1 MNSTSLTESASSS
14 VRKHRVRVRFYQE
27 LGDFLAPHRR
37 GREFELTVN
46 DGTTT
51 KALVEHCGVP
61 HGEVD
66 LLLVDG
72 ESVDFAHKLRGGQR
86 VSVYP
91 VFESFDISALTRVR
105 PAPLRAVRFLVD
117 ANLAKLASLLR
128 MCGLDATDASML
140 RRTACGAAAREPVG
154 QAAVRAVE
162 ASAGGA
168 DVLDRAR
175 CTDRENNRADAP
187 ARPGESGDAER
198 DGRGDQADQHAG
210 AEHEDACL
218 VAAARREQRIIL
230 TRDRRLLERKAVTHG
245 CFVRSQDPEQQLL
258 FVLRRFDLA
267 AAVRPF
273 SRCMRC
279 NEPLEPVAKAD
290 VLHRL
295 PPMVRVEQHTFSRCP
310 RCARLYWPGSHWQR
324 MRRRLDTLL
333 ATAHRPADLIGVSLV
348 HPARADR
355 TGRSLDG
362 STDPR

>member
-1 MNSTSLTESASSS
+1 MTSISPTDSSETASSS
-14 VRKHRVRVRFYQE
+14 ARKHRVRVRFYQE

-37 GREFELTVN
+37 GREFAVTVN

-61 HGEVD
+61 HAEVD

-140 RRTACGAAAREPVG
+140 CRTACGAE
-154 QAAVRAVE
+154 
-162 ASAGGA
+162 
-168 DVLDRAR
+168 D
-175 CTDRENNRADAP
+175 
-187 ARPGESGDAER
+187 
-198 DGRGDQADQHAG
+198 
-210 AEHEDACL
+210 EDARL
-218 VAAARREQRIIL
+218 VTAALREQRIIL

-279 NEPLEPVAKAD
+279 NEPLQAVAKAD
-290 VLHRL
+290 VLHCL

-333 ATAHRPADLIGVSLV
+333 AIAHRL
-348 HPARADR
+348 
-355 TGRSLDG
+355 
-362 STDPR
+362 

>member
-1 MNSTSLTESASSS
+1 MSEST
-14 VRKHRVRVRFYQE
+14 VRKHRVRIRFYQE

-37 GREFELTVN
+37 GREFEVTVN

-61 HGEVD
+61 HSEVD

-72 ESVDFAHKLRGGQR
+72 ESVDFGSKLRDGQR

-128 MCGLDATDASML
+128 MCGLDATDAAML
-140 RRTACGAAAREPVG
+140 QRTAAACGAGLSGRD
-154 QAAVRAVE
+154 RAGRAGE
-162 ASAGGA
+162 TGGA
-168 DVLDRAR
+168 G
-175 CTDRENNRADAP
+175 EADAVDRMRCADQQ
-187 ARPGESGDAER
+187 ARPDGTCGTAR
-198 DGRGDQADQHAG
+198 DGRSDRALPHAG
-210 AEHEDACL
+210 AGEDARL

-258 FVLRRFDLA
+258 FVLRRFDLT

-279 NEPLEPVAKAD
+279 NEPLEPVAKAA

-295 PPMVRVEQHTFSRCP
+295 PPMVRVEQQTFSRCP
-310 RCARLYWPGSHWQR
+310 RCDRLYWPGSHWQR

-333 ATAHRPADLIGVSLV
+333 ATARRHQ
-348 HPARADR
+348 
-355 TGRSLDG
+355 
-362 STDPR
+362 

>member
-1 MNSTSLTESASSS
+1 MNVVNESRA
-14 VRKHRVRVRFYQE
+14 RAHRVQVRFYQE
-27 LGDFLAPHRR
+27 LGDFLAPQRR
-37 GREFELTVN
+37 GREFEVAVN

-72 ESVDFAHKLRGGQR
+72 ESVDFACKLRDGQR

-105 PAPLRAVRFLVD
+105 PAPLRVVRFLVD

-140 RRTACGAAAREPVG
+140 CRTACGAE
-154 QAAVRAVE
+154 
-162 ASAGGA
+162 
-168 DVLDRAR
+168 D
-175 CTDRENNRADAP
+175 
-187 ARPGESGDAER
+187 
-198 DGRGDQADQHAG
+198 
-210 AEHEDACL
+210 EDARL
-218 VAAARREQRIIL
+218 VTAALREQRIIL

-290 VLHRL
+290 VLQRL
-295 PPMVRVEQHTFSRCP
+295 PPMVRVEQQTFSRCP
-310 RCARLYWPGSHWQR
+310 RCDRLYWPGSHWQR
-324 MRRRLDTLL
+324 MRRRLDALL
-333 ATAHRPADLIGVSLV
+333 ATHRPG
-348 HPARADR
+348 
-355 TGRSLDG
+355 
-362 STDPR
+362 

>member
-1 MNSTSLTESASSS
+1 MNSTSLTESASASM
-14 VRKHRVRVRFYQE
+14 RKHRVRVRFYQE

-37 GREFELTVN
+37 GREFEVTVN

-72 ESVDFAHKLRGGQR
+72 ESVDFACKLRDGQR

-128 MCGLDATDASML
+128 MCGLDATDTSL
-140 RRTACGAAAREPVG
+140 LPSG
-154 QAAVRAVE
+154 RAV
-162 ASAGGA
+162 
-168 DVLDRAR
+168 D
-175 CTDRENNRADAP
+175 
-187 ARPGESGDAER
+187 
-198 DGRGDQADQHAG
+198 
-210 AEHEDACL
+210 EDARL

-279 NEPLEPVAKAD
+279 NEPLHPVAKAD

-310 RCARLYWPGSHWQR
+310 RCARPYWPGSHWQR

-333 ATAHRPADLIGVSLV
+333 ATAHRL
-348 HPARADR
+348 
-355 TGRSLDG
+355 
-362 STDPR
+362 

>member
-1 MNSTSLTESASSS
+1 MTSISPTDSSETASSS
-14 VRKHRVRVRFYQE
+14 ARKHRVRVRFYQE

-37 GREFELTVN
+37 GREFAVTVN

-61 HGEVD
+61 HAEVD

-140 RRTACGAAAREPVG
+140 CRTACGAE
-154 QAAVRAVE
+154 
-162 ASAGGA
+162 
-168 DVLDRAR
+168 D
-175 CTDRENNRADAP
+175 
-187 ARPGESGDAER
+187 
-198 DGRGDQADQHAG
+198 
-210 AEHEDACL
+210 EDARL
-218 VAAARREQRIIL
+218 VTAARREQRIIL

-290 VLHRL
+290 ILHRL
-295 PPMVRVEQHTFSRCP
+295 PPMVRVEQQQFSRCP
-310 RCARLYWPGSHWQR
+310 RCDRLYWPGSHSQR
-324 MRRRLDTLL
+324 MRRRLDALL
-333 ATAHRPADLIGVSLV
+333 ATRRPG
-348 HPARADR
+348 
-355 TGRSLDG
+355 
-362 STDPR
+362 

>member
-1 MNSTSLTESASSS
+1 M
-14 VRKHRVRVRFYQE
+14 HRVRVRFYQE

-37 GREFELTVN
+37 GREFEVMVN

-72 ESVDFAHKLRGGQR
+72 ESVDFACKLSDGHR

-128 MCGLDATDASML
+128 MCGLDATDAAML
-140 RRTACGAAAREPVG
+140 PGGGDEAVTRRVFGAH
-154 QAAVRAVE
+154 
-162 ASAGGA
+162 GA
-168 DVLDRAR
+168 DG
-175 CTDRENNRADAP
+175 TDLRVERSF
-187 ARPGESGDAER
+187 SGD
-198 DGRGDQADQHAG
+198 
-210 AEHEDACL
+210 EDARL

-230 TRDRRLLERKAVTHG
+230 TRDRRLLERRAVTHG

-279 NEPLEPVAKAD
+279 NEPLQPVPKAS

-295 PPMVRVEQHTFSRCP
+295 PPMVRVEQRSFSRCP
-310 RCARLYWPGSHWQR
+310 RCRRIYWPGSHWQR

-333 ATAHRPADLIGVSLV
+333 TAVG
-348 HPARADR
+348 
-355 TGRSLDG
+355 
-362 STDPR
+362 

>member
-1 MNSTSLTESASSS
+1 MSESGA
-14 VRKHRVRVRFYQE
+14 RTHRVLVRFYQE

-37 GREFELTVN
+37 GREFEVTVN

-51 KALVEHCGVP
+51 KALVEHCRVP

-72 ESVDFAHKLRGGQR
+72 ESVDFAHKLRDGQR

-128 MCGLDATDASML
+128 MCGLDTTDAAL
-140 RRTACGAAAREPVG
+140 
-154 QAAVRAVE
+154 
-162 ASAGGA
+162 
-168 DVLDRAR
+168 L
-175 CTDRENNRADAP
+175 
-187 ARPGESGDAER
+187 PG
-198 DGRGDQADQHAG
+198 G
-210 AEHEDACL
+210 AEHEDARL
-218 VAAARREQRIIL
+218 VAAALREQRIIL

-279 NEPLEPVAKAD
+279 NEPLQPVAKAD

-295 PPMVRVEQHTFSRCP
+295 PPMVRVEQRSFSRCP

-333 ATAHRPADLIGVSLV
+333 ATAHRL
-348 HPARADR
+348 
-355 TGRSLDG
+355 
-362 STDPR
+362 

>member
-1 MNSTSLTESASSS
+1 MTSISPTDSSETASSS
-14 VRKHRVRVRFYQE
+14 ARKHRVRVRFYQE

-37 GREFELTVN
+37 GREFAVTVN

-61 HGEVD
+61 HAEVD

-140 RRTACGAAAREPVG
+140 RRTACGAVAREPVG
-154 QAAVRAVE
+154 QAADRAVE
-162 ASAGGA
+162 AGAGGA
-168 DVLDRAR
+168 DVVDRTR
-175 CTDRENNRADAP
+175 CADRENNRADAP
-187 ARPGESGDAER
+187 GLPGEIGDAER
-198 DGRGDQADQHAG
+198 AGRCDQAEQHVG
-210 AEHEDACL
+210 AEHEDARL
-218 VAAARREQRIIL
+218 VAAALREQRIIL

-267 AAVRPF
+267 GAVRPF

-279 NEPLEPVAKAD
+279 NEPLQAVAKAD

-333 ATAHRPADLIGVSLV
+333 AITHRRG
-348 HPARADR
+348 
-355 TGRSLDG
+355 
-362 STDPR
+362 

>member
-1 MNSTSLTESASSS
+1 MRA
-14 VRKHRVRVRFYQE
+14 HRVRVRFYQE
-27 LGDFLAPHRR
+27 LGDFLAPQRR
-37 GREFELTVN
+37 GREFEVTVH

-72 ESVDFAHKLRGGQR
+72 ESVDFAHKLRDGQR

-105 PAPLRAVRFLVD
+105 PAPLREVRFLVD

-128 MCGLDATDASML
+128 MCGLDAADASML
-140 RRTACGAAAREPVG
+140 RTAYGAAASEPVG
-154 QAAVRAVE
+154 QAAGRAVE
-162 ASAGGA
+162 AGAAGA
-168 DVLDRAR
+168 DVVGRMR
-175 CTDRENNRADAP
+175 CADREKNRADAP
-187 ARPGESGDAER
+187 ARCGEIGEPER
-198 DGRGDQADQHAG
+198 DGRGDHADPHVG
-210 AEHEDACL
+210 AAHEDARL
-218 VAAARREQRIIL
+218 VAAALREQRIIL

-279 NEPLEPVAKAD
+279 NEPLQAVAKAD

-295 PPMVRVEQHTFSRCP
+295 PPMVRVEQSSFSRCP
-310 RCARLYWPGSHWQR
+310 RCDRLYWPGSHWQR

-333 ATAHRPADLIGVSLV
+333 ATAHLR
-348 HPARADR
+348 HC
-355 TGRSLDG
+355 T
-362 STDPR
+362 

>member
-1 MNSTSLTESASSS
+1 M
-14 VRKHRVRVRFYQE
+14 RVRFYQE

-37 GREFELTVN
+37 GREFELTVH

-66 LLLVDG
+66 LLLIDG
-72 ESVDFAHKLRGGQR
+72 ESVDFACKLQDGQR

-105 PAPLRAVRFLVD
+105 PVPLQVVRFLVD
-117 ANLAKLASLLR
+117 ANLGKLASLLR
-128 MCGLDATDASML
+128 MCGLDATDAGML
-140 RRTACGAAAREPVG
+140 YRT
-154 QAAVRAVE
+154 
-162 ASAGGA
+162 AGGA
-168 DVLDRAR
+168 EASLPGADQAGRVGGAR
-175 CTDRENNRADAP
+175 SADDAHVVDQVWCADRENAADEM
-187 ARPGESGDAER
+187 ARPDETGDAEG
-198 DGRGDQADQHAG
+198 DGHSGRAVPSARADD
-210 AEHEDACL
+210 EDARL

-230 TRDRRLLERKAVTHG
+230 TRDRRLLERRAVTHG
-245 CFVRSQDPEQQLL
+245 CYVRSQDPEQQLL

-279 NEPLEPVAKAD
+279 NEPLQPVAKAA

-295 PPMVRVEQHTFSRCP
+295 PPMVRVEQHSFSRCP

-333 ATAHRPADLIGVSLV
+333 AATRHSPPG
-348 HPARADR
+348 
-355 TGRSLDG
+355 
-362 STDPR
+362 

>member
-1 MNSTSLTESASSS
+1 MNVVNESRA
-14 VRKHRVRVRFYQE
+14 RAHRVQVRFYQE
-27 LGDFLAPHRR
+27 LGDFLAPQRR
-37 GREFELTVN
+37 GREFEVAVN

-72 ESVDFAHKLRGGQR
+72 ESVDFACKLRDGQR

-105 PAPLRAVRFLVD
+105 PAPLRVVRFLVD

-140 RRTACGAAAREPVG
+140 CRTAC
-154 QAAVRAVE
+154 
-162 ASAGGA
+162 
-168 DVLDRAR
+168 
-175 CTDRENNRADAP
+175 
-187 ARPGESGDAER
+187 
-198 DGRGDQADQHAG
+198 G
-210 AEHEDACL
+210 AEHEDARL
-218 VAAARREQRIIL
+218 VTAALREQRIIL

-279 NEPLEPVAKAD
+279 NQP
-290 VLHRL
+290 L
-295 PPMVRVEQHTFSRCP
+295 PPSCTACRRWCASSSTRSPAVPAATACTGPAATGSACAAASTPCLPPTDPVDSRCDARSECATVREHNKEP
-310 RCARLYWPGSHWQR
+310 RWIQSMCSVYG
-324 MRRRLDTLL
+324 
-333 ATAHRPADLIGVSLV
+333 I
-348 HPARADR
+348 
-355 TGRSLDG
+355 
-362 STDPR
+362 

>member
-1 MNSTSLTESASSS
+1 MNSISPGSPESASSRA
-14 VRKHRVRVRFYQE
+14 RKHRVRVRFYQE
-27 LGDFLAPHRR
+27 LGDFLPPHRR
-37 GREFELTVN
+37 GREFELAVH

-72 ESVDFAHKLRGGQR
+72 ESMDFAHKLRDGQR

-91 VFESFDISALTRVR
+91 VFESFDIAALTRVR
-105 PAPLRAVRFLVD
+105 PVPLRAVRFLVD

-140 RRTACGAAAREPVG
+140 PV
-154 QAAVRAVE
+154 V
-162 ASAGGA
+162 
-168 DVLDRAR
+168 
-175 CTDRENNRADAP
+175 
-187 ARPGESGDAER
+187 
-198 DGRGDQADQHAG
+198 G
-210 AEHEDACL
+210 AEHEDARL
-218 VAAARREQRIIL
+218 VAVARREQRIIL

-279 NEPLEPVAKAD
+279 NEPLQAVAKAD

-295 PPMVRVEQHTFSRCP
+295 PPMVRVEQRSFSRCP

-333 ATAHRPADLIGVSLV
+333 ATAH
-348 HPARADR
+348 HP
-355 TGRSLDG
+355 
-362 STDPR
+362 PIP